1 MVLEPGSVFAGYTVL
16 EQAGSGGMGTV
27 YRMRHPRLQIDVAVK
42 VLPAHVGSSDPKAL
56 ARFEREARLTAALQ
70 HPNIVRVHDCG
81 TDGETPWIAMDFVSG
96 SDAERLAGAGPL
108 PIARAVEIVRQAAA
122 ALDYAHG
129 KGILHRDVKPANL
142 LISEHTGQQHV
153 QITDFGIARG
163 LGERTTA
170 TGSVRATF
178 AYAAPEQLGG
188 GPVDHRCDVYALGC
202 TLFHLLS
209 GTVPFPLRTVFAIV
223 NAHLNTPPP
232 RVSMSRPDVPAALDE
247 VIATAM
253 AKSPGARY
261 RSCGELAEAA
271 LAAIREPLWP
281 EPMST
286 APPQDDSVRPAAGAE
301 PPVWST
307 PLSNPPPVRA
317 AVDLIGHTGA
327 VRVIAFDPWGARVVT
342 AGADQ
347 TVRLWDAHGGKQIG
361 APLAVNI
368 AVHAL
373 AFSLDGSLLAAASGR
388 SARLWDVESAQRICE
403 DVYTALPSTPVFG
416 PDAAVLAATNP
427 QSVLLWDTP
436 ERNGFGKLEMHPGF
450 GLGYSSLAFSPDAG
464 VFAIARRD
472 EVILRD
478 YHRGAAPRGSAIGA
492 QRAILAHAGEH
503 VRRVLFTSDSR
514 TLLTVSDRVARLW
527 DCSDDHYRVELLLPM
542 ELTGTEVEA
551 AFGVDGSRFA
561 VANHDRVVCWSR
573 STGQSI
579 HFPLDTGTG
588 PVRSVT
594 FSADG
599 ALLAVSTRALVRIWD
614 IDSRRQ
620 LGPDMPPP
628 VVFAPDGITFAAA
641 QHDRVCLRNL
651 AELR

>member
-96 SDAERLAGAGPL
+96 SDAARLAGSGRL

-129 KGILHRDVKPANL
+129 KGVLHRDVKPANL

-163 LGERTTA
+163 LGESTTA

-209 GTVPFPLRTVFAIV
+209 GAVPFPLRTVFAIV

-232 RVSMSRPDVPAALDE
+232 RVSASRPDAPPALDE

-281 EPMST
+281 ESMIA
-286 APPQDDSVRPAAGAE
+286 APPQGDSPRPVAVEAPAR
-301 PPVWST
+301 ST

-317 AVDLIGHTGA
+317 PVDLIGHTGA

-342 AGADQ
+342 AGDDQ
-347 TVRLWDAHGGKQIG
+347 TVRLWDARGGKQIG

-368 AVHAL
+368 AVHAV
-373 AFSLDGSLLAAASGR
+373 AFSPDGSLLAAASGR
-388 SARLWDVESAQRICE
+388 NARLWDVESGQRLCD

-436 ERNGFGKLEMHPGF
+436 ERNGFGKLEMCPGF
-450 GLGYSSLAFSPDAG
+450 GLGYSSLAFSPDGAA
-464 VFAIARRD
+464 FAIARRE
-472 EVILRD
+472 EVLLRD

-492 QRAILAHAGEH
+492 QRAVLAHPGEL

-527 DCSDDHYRVELLLPM
+527 DCADDGYRVELLLPM

-551 AFGVDGSRFA
+551 AFGADGSRFA
-561 VANHDRVVCWSR
+561 IANHDRVVCWSR

-579 HFPLDTGTG
+579 RFPLDTETG

-594 FSADG
+594 FSVDG
-599 ALLAVSTRALVRIWD
+599 TLLAVRTRTRVRIWD
-614 IDSRRQ
+614 IGTRGQ
-620 LGPDMPPP
+620 LGAELSPP
-628 VVFAPDGITFAAA
+628 VVFAPDGATLAVA
-641 QHDRVCLRNL
+641 QGDRVHLRDI